1 MDERAEKRLHDTIDL
16 LGFRA
21 QATTVGFLTLAR
33 ELVSAGV
40 LDQAALSRIKDAIM
54 RELCLSRPAAASRE
68 EFEGVVRRRLDALFA
83 GEDAVGRTP
92 PQELTG
98 QGAGRA

>member
-21 QATTVGFLTLAR
+21 QATTVGLLTLAR
-33 ELVSAGV
+33 ELVRAGV
-40 LDQAALSRIKDAIM
+40 LDEAALSRIKDAIQ

-68 EFEGVVRRRLDALFA
+68 EFEAVVRRRLDALFA

-92 PQELTG
+92 PAEL
-98 QGAGRA
+98 AGRA